1 MHTLMSTYAHT
12 HRSANIHEH
21 ANISK
26 HSHTHVFMHTHE
38 CIHTYAQTHK
48 CAHTHM
54 HTVTCIQIHTNTFER
69 CMHPQI
75 AVALKM
81 FYKTLFGLRN
91 LVPNSFSSYLIL
103 SKFPIILQIFVSD
116 EEVSIYVNKG
126 QQ

>member
-1 MHTLMSTYAHT
+1 MHRHINVHT
-12 HRSANIHEH
+12 P
-21 ANISK
+21 
-26 HSHTHVFMHTHE
+26 
-38 CIHTYAQTHK
+38 
-48 CAHTHM
+48 
-54 HTVTCIQIHTNTFER
+54 TCIQVYTNTFER
-69 CMHPQI
+69 FMHPQI
-75 AVALKM
+75 AVALKI